1 MFKFDSNMICR
12 FKDLFYKVKAINIVV
27 DGLPLMHDGNREP
40 CFHFYCQSDPTRFK
54 SFDED
59 LMTLVDK
66 AIVEKFPTSLDART
80 ILSLPSVDDPLTV
93 LDGKAFYLPFFTL
106 VLA

>member
-1 MFKFDSNMICR
+1 MSLNNVSKKMFKFDSNMFCR

-54 SFDED
+54 SFDES
-59 LMTLVDK
+59 LMSLEERANK
-66 AIVEKFPTSLDART
+66 AILE
-80 ILSLPSVDDPLTV
+80 
-93 LDGKAFYLPFFTL
+93 
-106 VLA
+106 